1 MDVNAHGSWTI
12 PALKDAEVT
21 LRSGKVGIMS
31 AEATAPVRSGSLV
44 IDAAGVHFELVIAL
58 EKLRMGNFLLQ
69 AAARTLVNVHKV
81 HDLSYSGTGADLDS
95 VSGIAIAGD
104 VEVPLDLRLIITG
117 SQLEFIGSAN
127 MGTVEIPL
135 PGMGRIED
143 FSFDA
148 DAKMSLQ
155 PAS

>member
-44 IDAAGVHFELVIAL
+44 IDTGGVQFELVIAL

-81 HDLSYSGTGADLDS
+81 YDLSYKGTGADLDS

-117 SQLEFIGSAN
+117 SQLEFMASAN

-135 PGMGRIED
+135 PGLGRIED